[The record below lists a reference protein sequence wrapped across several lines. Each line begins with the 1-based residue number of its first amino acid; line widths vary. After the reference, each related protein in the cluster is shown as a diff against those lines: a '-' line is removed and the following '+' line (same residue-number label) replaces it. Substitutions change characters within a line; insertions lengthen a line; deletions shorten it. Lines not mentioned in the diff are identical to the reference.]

1 MNEKDLKEYEN
12 NIKLVSSLKK
22 SNKYS
27 YISGKQI
34 TDVDTGTRFYDFQ
47 GIRLPSVTTILAK
60 TKNQSYLT
68 AWKNKVGHEKAESI
82 KNLSSKRGTAMH
94 KFLES
99 HIQGVGY
106 DDLTPI
112 GCEAKPMAQ
121 KIIEM
126 GLTPIS
132 EYYGSEVMLHYPG
145 LYAGS
150 TDLVCLHNGLET
162 IVDFK
167 QSNRPKKEE
176 WIEDYYIQI
185 AAYAMAHDAY
195 YGSTIEQGVIMVCT
209 PDLYYQEFKVS
220 GAELK
225 SWKHKFL
232 KRLDHYHELIHDEK
246 ERAKID
252 PNKLLKEFEE
262 DGQSK
267 EFEAL
272 AIKVRNGEVPPDEV
286 FDHFRNQEFL
296 KHFKNKYRKEIHGMS
311 PDYLRK
317 IGYKKPTKKVK

>member
-1 MNEKDLKEYEN
+1 M
-12 NIKLVSSLKK
+12 KK

-27 YISGKQI
+27 YIQGKQL
-34 TDVDTGTRFYDFQ
+34 TDHETGTRFYDFQ

-60 TKNQSYLT
+60 TKNQAYLT
-68 AWKNKVGHEKAESI
+68 RWKNKVGADAAEQI
-82 KNLSSKRGTAMH
+82 KNLSSKRGTSMH

-112 GCEAKPMAQ
+112 GCEAKPMAE

-126 GLTPIS
+126 GFTPME

-150 TDLVCLHNGLET
+150 TDLVCLYNGLET

-176 WIEDYYIQI
+176 WVDDYKLQI

-195 YGSTIEQGVIMVCT
+195 YGSTIRQGVIMVCT
-209 PDLYYQEFKVS
+209 PDLYYQEFRITDH
-220 GAELK
+220 ELR

-232 KRLDHYHELIHDEK
+232 KRLDHYNELIFDEK
-246 ERAKID
+246 ERAKVD
-252 PNKLLKEFEE
+252 SNQLLKEFED
-262 DGQSK
+262 DG
-267 EFEAL
+267 
-272 AIKVRNGEVPPDEV
+272 
-286 FDHFRNQEFL
+286 
-296 KHFKNKYRKEIHGMS
+296 KN
-311 PDYLRK
+311 
-317 IGYKKPTKKVK
+317 